1 MLGHPPGLSVNYLPG
16 RASCKSTP
24 ISVRLEL
31 LRKEVASQS
40 LMPASQLR
48 FHLLGA
54 LLVDRRIVDRSAERL
69 HRVFKVHN
77 S

>member
-16 RASCKSTP
+16 GASCKSTP
-24 ISVRLEL
+24 VSVRLEL
-31 LRKEVASQS
+31 VRKEVVSQS
-40 LMPASQLR
+40 LMPASQLH

-54 LLVDRRIVDRSAERL
+54 LLIDRRTADRSAGRL

>member
-16 RASCKSTP
+16 RASRKSTL
-24 ISVRLEL
+24 ISVRLGL
-31 LRKEVASQS
+31 LRKEVARQS
-40 LMPASQLR
+40 LMPASQFH

-54 LLVDRRIVDRSAERL
+54 LPIDRRTADRPAERL

-77 S
+77 N